1 MASALRVCAVV
12 LLPLLLAACTDSG
25 LVILG
30 PTPPDE
36 GIVIF
41 LHADFVG
48 SSQALNVDVRDLT
61 KVQGPCSSG
70 AEGEVPSWG
79 KCVSS
84 VRVQPGWS
92 ATFYREEDF
101 KGRSV
106 TLTADTPNLKN
117 LPGPCDGSFNDCVTS
132 IRVGK
137 Q

>member
-30 PTPPDE
+30 PTPADE

-132 IRVGK
+132 IRVGR

>member
-25 LVILG
+25 TVILG
-30 PTPPDE
+30 PTPSDE

-61 KVQGPCSSG
+61 RVQGPCSSG

-84 VRVQPGWS
+84 VRVLPGWS

-106 TLTADTPNLKN
+106 TLTTDTPNLRN

-132 IRVGK
+132 IRVMR